1 VIRKGER
8 AMAKVTTTKLECE
21 LSSGK
26 TIDLTADDCAAILNA
41 MARRRMLCVYA
52 EAIPAGYSE
61 LWSEECC
68 AWRQAGE
75 SGDDEV
81 ILAFNAAEFVCA
93 TPAKKAPV
101 RRKKAAK
108 RK

>member
-1 VIRKGER
+1 
-8 AMAKVTTTKLECE
+8 MASKVTTTTMLQCKLAN
-21 LSSGK
+21 GK
-26 TIDLTADDCAAILNA
+26 TIDLTTDDCAAIINA

-52 EAIPAGYSE
+52 ENIPVGYSE
-61 LWSEECC
+61 IWSEECC
-68 AWRQAGE
+68 AWQQAGE

-93 TPAKKAPV
+93 TPVKNKTV
-101 RRKKAAK
+101 KKKAATKK